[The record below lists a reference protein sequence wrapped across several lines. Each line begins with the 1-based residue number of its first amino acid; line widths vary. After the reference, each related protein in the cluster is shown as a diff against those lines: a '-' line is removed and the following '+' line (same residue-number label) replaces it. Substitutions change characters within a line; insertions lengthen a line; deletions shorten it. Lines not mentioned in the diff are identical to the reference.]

1 MMNYGRILGRAW
13 EITWRWKALWILGFL
28 ALLGKGGGGG
38 SGGNLNYVMGDGDFP
53 IRPYLIPGL
62 VGVFLVLVCL
72 ALFVGIAFWV
82 VSIIARGSLISGVQ
96 QAEVE
101 GDTSFGR
108 AWRGGTSRFWT
119 LCGVWVLTSGP
130 ILLAVLGGLGALVLL
145 AVSAGITAEFS
156 NAAPVLAVL
165 APMLICGIPFLCLIA
180 VAAVVLQQIRIYADR
195 AAVLE
200 ELGWID
206 AFRRG
211 WEVMRENI
219 GHTIVLWFI
228 LFFVGLLVGSVIAG
242 VLFAVSA
249 PLLALGALVLGRTGP
264 KAWMLLPVGCGG
276 LVVVIL
282 GAAIGSV
289 LETFNSATWTLA
301 YREMAGM
308 SGEPAVE
315 PIADLDEER

>member
-13 EITWRWKALWILGFL
+13 EITWRWKALWMLGFL

-38 SGGNLNYVMGDGDFP
+38 SGGNLNYVMRDGDFP
-53 IRPYLIPGL
+53 MRPQLIPGL
-62 VGVFLVLVCL
+62 VGVLFVLLCL

-119 LCGVWVLTSGP
+119 LCGVWAVTSGP
-130 ILLAVLGGLGALVLL
+130 ILLAVLGGLGVLILL

-156 NAAPVLAVL
+156 NAAAALGVL
-165 APMLICGIPFLCLIA
+165 APMLICGIPFFCLVA
-180 VAAVVLQQIRIYADR
+180 VAAVVLQQIRIYAER
-195 AAVLE
+195 AAVIE

-211 WEVMRENI
+211 WEVMRENL

-228 LFFVGLLVGSVIAG
+228 LLGVGLLVGSMIAG
-242 VLFAVSA
+242 VLFAFSA
-249 PLLALGALVLGRTGP
+249 PLAALVALVLGRTGP

-276 LVVVIL
+276 LVVMIL

-301 YREMAGM
+301 YRELAGM
-308 SGEPAVE
+308 VGEPAVE
-315 PIADLDEER
+315 PLADLGEEQ

>member
-1 MMNYGRILGRAW
+1 MDYGRILGRAW
-13 EITWRWKALWILGFL
+13 AITWRWKALWVLGFL
-28 ALLGKGGGGG
+28 TLLGKGGGGS
-38 SGGNLNYVMGDGDFP
+38 SGNVNYGLRYGDFSLQ
-53 IRPYLIPGL
+53 PYLMPGL
-62 VGVFLVLVCL
+62 VSILFGLICL

-108 AWRGGTSRFWT
+108 AWRGGADRFWT
-119 LCGVWVLTSGP
+119 LSGVWVVTSGP
-130 ILLAVLGGLGALVLL
+130 ILLAVLGGLGALFLL

-156 NAAPVLAVL
+156 RPAVVLGVL
-165 APMLICGIPFLCLIA
+165 APTLICGIPFFCLIA
-180 VAAVVLQQIRIYADR
+180 VAAVVLQQIRIYAER

-206 AFRRG
+206 ALRRG

-228 LFFVGLLVGSVIAG
+228 LLGVGLLIGSMIAG
-242 VLFAVSA
+242 VLFVLSA
-249 PLLALGALVLGRTGP
+249 PLAALVALVLGSTGP
-264 KAWMLLPVGCGG
+264 KAWMLLPVGCGS
-276 LVVVIL
+276 LMVMIL

-289 LETFNSATWTLA
+289 LETFNSSTWTLA
-301 YREMAGM
+301 YRELAGM
-308 SGEPAVE
+308 VGEPAAE
-315 PIADLDEER
+315 PPADLGEER